1 MTFNRNKVT
10 SCIIAGFT
18 SFILTT
24 SAYAVV
30 STATPASVGFKP
42 IATNS
47 VTASGALGPNEVIT
61 LSSFGLTDTDGD
73 LLDTTETMKTVQ
85 WYIQDGSTK
94 TDLGSLGDDSVTIPA
109 DAAGKQLGLKYTVK
123 TLTGTPN
130 TAHDETDIILTVT
143 NGGNISGGG
152 GGGEIGRGTAVDP
165 TAVAVTFTAAPTNA
179 LNGTTNIVPIA
190 GVTTLTAD
198 LTCVAGT
205 SCDESD
211 FTYQWYMVDSA
222 DASDQSKWT
231 NVGTDSKT
239 YTLGKTDQNKV
250 FVVDVA
256 AKTATP

>member
-18 SFILTT
+18 GFILTT

-42 IATNS
+42 VATKS

-61 LSSFGLTDTDGD
+61 LSSFGLTDADGD
-73 LLDTTETMKTVQ
+73 LLDNAETMKTVQ
-85 WYIQDGSTK
+85 WYIRDGSTK
-94 TDLGSLGDDSVTIPA
+94 TNLGNLGDDSVTIPA

-123 TLTGTPN
+123 TLTGTPD
-130 TAHDETDIILTVT
+130 TAHDETDITLTVA

-165 TAVAVTFTAAPTNA
+165 TAVAVTFTSAPTDI
-179 LNGTTNIVPIA
+179 LNGTANTVPVA

-211 FTYQWYMVDSA
+211 FTYQWHMA
-222 DASDQSKWT
+222 DEAHANDQSKWVK
-231 NVGTDSKT
+231 VGTNSKT
-239 YTLGKTDQNKV
+239 YTLEKNDQNKV
-250 FVVDVA
+250 FVVDVVA
-256 AKTATP
+256 STTP